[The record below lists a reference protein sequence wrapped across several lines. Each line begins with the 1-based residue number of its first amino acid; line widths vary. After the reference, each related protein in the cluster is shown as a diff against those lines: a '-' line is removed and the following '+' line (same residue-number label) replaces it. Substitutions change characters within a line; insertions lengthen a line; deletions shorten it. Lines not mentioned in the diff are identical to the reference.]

1 MSMKSV
7 CFWLFLPG
15 LVTYF
20 REELTVTFKLWLG
33 RIPEQPTCWRPG
45 DSIKSLYV

>member
-7 CFWLFLPG
+7 CFWLFVPG

-20 REELTVTFKLWLG
+20 REELTVTFKLW
-33 RIPEQPTCWRPG
+33 